1 MYYGW
6 LIVGIVMLTAFLG
19 AGLNNVTMAVL
30 LKPLSEDQG
39 WSRTLTSGAISAG
52 TLLAGFLA
60 PWIGRLADRIGP
72 RLLIPVGAAAVGTL
86 AMLIS
91 QVATPWQFYATYVP
105 ARALADTLLCGVV
118 PLTAVTNW
126 FQVKRPRVIGLV
138 LMVVPLGSA
147 GLAIMYQFLIV
158 YLGWRTAFVALGLLL
173 WGLAIVPPAMLLR
186 RQPEDLGLLPDG
198 RQPASSAPAGK
209 ARPANQPPAVE
220 ERSWLLAEAIRT
232 PTLWLIVISS
242 TLATIATGGIAFHL
256 VAYYTDVHIRPDL
269 AAGALSVFAVSGAL
283 GSTVWGLLAER
294 IAPRRVSVGVL
305 LGSAAIVVLLLQVQA
320 PVLAYTGAL
329 LFGLL
334 ARGGLMLTQVLLAR
348 YFGRRSFGAIS
359 GFADPFAKTGLG
371 LGPLC
376 AAVAFDFTG
385 SYRPVFLLF
394 IAAYLLAA
402 GLIFFARRPTSG
414 LPAVD
419 QTAATLLR
427 R

>member
-6 LIVGIVMLTAFLG
+6 LIVGIVMLAAFLG

-52 TLLAGFLA
+52 TLLAGFIA

-86 AMLIS
+86 AMLLS
-91 QVATPWQFYATYVP
+91 QVAAPWQFYATYVP

-126 FQVKRPRVIGLV
+126 FRVKRPRVIGLV

-147 GLAIMYQFLIV
+147 ALALLYQFLIV
-158 YLGWRTAFVALGLLL
+158 HLDWRAAFVALGVLL
-173 WGLAIVPPAMLLR
+173 WGLAIVPPAVLLR

-198 RQPASSAPAGK
+198 MPAASSPPTGK
-209 ARPANQPPAVE
+209 ARSHPPPAVE

-256 VAYYTDVHIRPDL
+256 VAYYTDMHIRPDL
-269 AAGALSVFAVSGAL
+269 AAGALSVLAVSGAL
-283 GSTVWGLLAER
+283 GSTIWGLLAER
-294 IAPRRVSVGVL
+294 VAPRRLSVGVL

-320 PVLAYTGAL
+320 PLLAYTGAL
-329 LFGLL
+329 LFGFL
-334 ARGGLMLTQVLLAR
+334 ARGGLMLTQVLLAG

-371 LGPLC
+371 LGPLF
-376 AAVAFDFTG
+376 AAAAFDLTG
-385 SYRPVFLLF
+385 SYRGVFVLF

-402 GLIFFARRPTSG
+402 GLIFFARRPTGG

-419 QTAATLLR
+419 HAAPTLLR
-427 R
+427 G